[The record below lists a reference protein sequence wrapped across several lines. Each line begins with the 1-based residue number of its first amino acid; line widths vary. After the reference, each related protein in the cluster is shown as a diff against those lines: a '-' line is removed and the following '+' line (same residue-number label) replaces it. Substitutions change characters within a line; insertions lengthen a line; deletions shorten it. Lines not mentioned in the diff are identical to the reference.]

1 MHAFTYFFSFLL
13 MLPVALSAQPVT
25 ASVQM
30 QRTLFNER
38 NSKAL
43 YARLTGELQRK
54 MPRDSFSR
62 LITHYAKL
70 GTWRSAEPGPT
81 LQGTYHYKVQFD
93 RETMDLAFGLDQKAR
108 LTSFSLTPWKPLTP
122 DPPHAPLPSSNAL
135 ATNFD
140 RRLDSL
146 VRQVIDQKRP
156 TSLSIGIID
165 GLTRRTYGYGE
176 TFAGS
181 GQIPDTTT
189 VYEIGSITKTMTA
202 TLLALA
208 IQAKKLTLK
217 TPVNTFLPDSIPLLQ
232 RDSVVVTVETLA
244 NHTSG
249 LPRLPTTIGTGTF
262 DPQDPYR
269 HFDRQRLFSYLRTA
283 TLASKPGTTYQYSN
297 LGAGLLGTL
306 LEIVWGRSYEQLIQE
321 QICRPL
327 HLTKTSS
334 QLIASLEATMAQGF
348 DDQFRP
354 MSAWRFQ
361 SLAGAGA
368 VRSTIADMIRYAQA
382 QLASTTP
389 LSQAMTIAQEPTF
402 AKNGVPVIGLGWHY
416 MPNGWIWHNGGTGGY
431 SSFICLNRRTQQ
443 AIVVLTNKSGGI
455 ADALAVPLQ
464 RIVTN

>member
-1 MHAFTYFFSFLL
+1 MRAFIHFLGFLL
-13 MLPVALSAQPVT
+13 LTPVTLLAQPVT
-25 ASVQM
+25 ASVRM

-38 NSKAL
+38 NSKGL
-43 YARLTGELQRK
+43 YAQLAGELQRQ

-62 LITHYAKL
+62 LITRYAKL

-93 RETMDLAFGLDQKAR
+93 RETMDLAFGLNQKAR
-108 LTSFSLTPWKPLTP
+108 LTSFSLTPWKQLTP
-122 DPPHAPLPSSNAL
+122 DPPHTPLPSNNAL
-135 ATNFD
+135 ATDFD

-146 VRQVIDQKRP
+146 VRKVIDRKRP

-165 GLTRRTYGYGE
+165 GKTHRTYGYGE

-217 TPVNTFLPDSIPLLQ
+217 TPVNTLLPDSIPLLQ
-232 RDSVVVTVETLA
+232 RDSAVVTVEMLA

-249 LPRLPTTIGTGTF
+249 LPRLPATIGAGMF

-269 HFDRQRLFSYLRTA
+269 HFDRQRLFSDLRTA
-283 TLASKPGTTYQYSN
+283 TLASKPGTVYQYSN

-306 LEIVWGRSYEQLIQE
+306 LEIVWGRSYEQLLQE
-321 QICRPL
+321 QLCRPL

-334 QLIASLEATMAQGF
+334 RLPAELESAMAQGF
-348 DDQFRP
+348 DEQFRP
-354 MSAWRFQ
+354 MSAWRFEA
-361 SLAGAGA
+361 LAGAGA
-368 VRSTIADMIRYAQA
+368 VRSTITDMLRYAQA
-382 QLASTTP
+382 QLADTTP
-389 LSQAMTIAQEPTF
+389 LGQAMTIAQEPTF
-402 AKNGVPVIGLGWHY
+402 TKNGVPVIGLAWHY
-416 MPNGWIWHNGGTGGY
+416 MPNGWVWHNGGTGGF
-431 SSFICLNRRTQQ
+431 SSFICLNRHTQK
-443 AIVVLTNKSGGI
+443 ALIVLANKSGGI
-455 ADALAVPLQ
+455 ADALAIPLQ
-464 RIVTN
+464 QIITN